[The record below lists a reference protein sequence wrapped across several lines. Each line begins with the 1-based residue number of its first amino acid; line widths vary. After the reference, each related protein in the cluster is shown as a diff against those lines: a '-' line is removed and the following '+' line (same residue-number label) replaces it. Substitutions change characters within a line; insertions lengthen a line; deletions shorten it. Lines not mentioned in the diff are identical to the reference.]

1 MGAFNYMEENLEKEF
16 HVSWYIIVYKLT
28 FGLIEF
34 LLGLGLVLAKSVV
47 LPWYRNLASQELL
60 EDPHDVL
67 IRFTQQVVPFIL
79 THRGFLVF
87 YLLLLGL
94 AKIAGAIGLM
104 YKKNWGVDLL
114 VGLTVVLMPFQVY
127 QLIRRF
133 SLAEFTYLVVGLLIV
148 LYLVNFKPKKY
159 AKSLMDK
166 IRAYK
171 L

>member
-1 MGAFNYMEENLEKEF
+1 MEENLEKEF
-16 HVSWYIIVYKLT
+16 HVSWYIIVYKLI

-60 EDPHDVL
+60 EDPHDLL
-67 IRFTQQVVPFIL
+67 IRVTRQVIPFIL

-87 YLLLLGL
+87 YLLLLGS

-114 VGLTVVLMPFQVY
+114 VGLTALLFPFQVY

-133 SLAEFTYLVVGLLIV
+133 SLAEFSYLVVGLLIA

-166 IRAYK
+166 LRAYK